1 MKRFLG
7 ILFLLIIAAA
17 GVTVFFFPGIPYYY
31 KCTHDLKSTE
41 NILTDIPSDLPP
53 IEGGTSEYSSLGLKL
68 TAWKDMEAQRTDDKN
83 QALWENKDRTHVVS
97 IYTENIGGN
106 FDFLD
111 RTGISHEDLDRYC
124 KKIKKS
130 TPDGNL
136 EFVRLI
142 ASLTMD
148 DFDIHDFSNA
158 ATFYKMMKI
167 KNDMY
172 ISDDYP
178 VRIYTV
184 DGVGYRGFLLIAQAP
199 DESLSVI
206 NIYPEKDKHVRYVVG
221 TSVNSWDEVKSI
233 ADSIKLTE

>member
-1 MKRFLG
+1 MKKFLG
-7 ILFLLIIAAA
+7 ILFFLIIAAA
-17 GVTVFFFPGIPYYY
+17 GATAIFFPGIPYYY
-31 KCTHDLKSTE
+31 KCTHELKYKE
-41 NILTDIPSDLPP
+41 NILADIPSDLPP

-68 TAWKDMEAQRTDDKN
+68 SAWKDMEAQRTDDKN
-83 QALWENKDRTHVVS
+83 QVLWENKDRTHIVS
-97 IYTENIGGN
+97 IYTETLGSNQ
-106 FDFLD
+106 DFLD

-124 KKIKKS
+124 KKIKKT
-130 TPDGNL
+130 TPDGAL

-172 ISDDYP
+172 ISEDYP
-178 VRIYTV
+178 VKIYTV
-184 DGVGYRGFLLIAQAP
+184 DGVGYRGFLLIAQSSSN
-199 DESLSVI
+199 SLSVI
-206 NIYPEKDKHVRYVVG
+206 NIYPEKDKHIRYVVG
-221 TSVNSWDEVKSI
+221 TSVTGWDEVKAI